1 MSIKK
6 HTGYNL
12 AGLMIPLVLSLITV
26 PFYIHTVGEAR
37 YGVLAIAWLLLG
49 YFGFFDLGLGA
60 AAAQRIAALDLDSHQ
75 ERAEVFKTALTIN
88 IALGVLGGALL
99 WPVSLYVINNVV
111 TMNSLLRNELIGA
124 VPWLTLGVPIATTS
138 GVLIGAL
145 QGRGKFLDLNITS
158 TIGSALGQIVPLIV
172 ALCIGPHLPLLI
184 VSVLVCRAIS
194 VMLMYWRC
202 RLWFSSDKPVRITRE
217 GIYSL
222 LRFGGWVTIS
232 SLLGPL
238 LLGMDRFA
246 IGSLLGAE
254 AIAYYTVPFQL
265 AERLV
270 IIPTALCS
278 ALLPKVAAAS
288 EQGRRA
294 MITSTMHVL
303 TSVMTPVTVVGLLL
317 IPPFLSWWI
326 SPTFALSAGF
336 SAQLLL
342 VGFWAGSLALV
353 PYMEL
358 RATGRPQIIAKCHLA
373 ELLPYFGLLYIG
385 LKYGGLPGAA
395 IVFIVRCVSDLAL
408 LMYFA
413 KTPRQIIPVLVK
425 QFAFLGVALAFG
437 MIADGGTLFWF
448 LGCVLICICSV
459 AYSWMRIPKIFRLQ
473 ILSLVRLR
481 PV

>member
-1 MSIKK
+1 MSIRK
-6 HTGYNL
+6 HTSYNL
-12 AGLMIPLVLSLITV
+12 AGMMIPLVVSLITV

-60 AAAQRIAALDLDSHQ
+60 AAAQRIAALAPDAHR

-88 IALGVLGGALL
+88 AALGVLGGALL
-99 WPVSLYVINNVV
+99 WPVSVYVIN
-111 TMNSLLRNELIGA
+111 TMMTMDDLLRTELVGA

-145 QGRGKFLDLNITS
+145 QGRGKFLDLNVTS
-158 TIGSALGQIVPLIV
+158 TIGSALGQTVPLIV
-172 ALCIGPHLPLLI
+172 AMCIGPRLPLLI

-202 RLWFSSDKPVRITRE
+202 RLWFSSDTPVRITRE
-217 GIYSL
+217 GMYSL

-254 AIAYYTVPFQL
+254 AIAYYTVSFQL

-288 EQGRRA
+288 GQERRA
-294 MITSTMHVL
+294 MITSTIHVV
-303 TSVMTPVTVVGLLL
+303 TSVMTPVTVVGVLL
-317 IPPFLSWWI
+317 ISPFLSRWI
-326 SPTFALSAGF
+326 SPAFALSAGF
-336 SAQLLL
+336 PAQLLL
-342 VGFWAGSLALV
+342 VGFWAGSMALV

-358 RATGRPQIIAKCHLA
+358 RATGRPEIIAKCHLG

-385 LKYGGLPGAA
+385 LKYGGLPGVA
-395 IVFIVRCVSDLAL
+395 IVFIMRCVSDLAL
-408 LMYFA
+408 LMFFA
-413 KTPRQIIPVLVK
+413 KTPRQIIPVMIK
-425 QFAFLGVALAFG
+425 QFAFLSAALAFG
-437 MIADGGTLFWF
+437 RIADSETPFWF
-448 LGCVLICICSV
+448 LGSTMIFICSV
-459 AYSWMRIPKIFRLQ
+459 AYSWVKLPKAIRFQ
-473 ILSLVRLR
+473 VLSSVRLK
-481 PV
+481 PI

>member
-6 HTGYNL
+6 HTSYNL
-12 AGLMIPLVLSLITV
+12 AGMMIPLVLSLITV
-26 PFYIHTVGEAR
+26 PFYIHTVGESR

-60 AAAQRIAALDLDSHQ
+60 AAAQRIAALGPDAHQ
-75 ERAEVFKTALTIN
+75 ERAEVFTTALTIN
-88 IALGVLGGALL
+88 VALGVLGGALL
-99 WPVSLYVINNVV
+99 WPVSLYVINNVM
-111 TMNSLLRNELIGA
+111 TMNDLLRTELVDA
-124 VPWLTLGVPIATTS
+124 VPWLTLGVPIATSS

-145 QGRGKFLDLNITS
+145 QGRGKFLDLNVTS
-158 TIGSALGQIVPLIV
+158 TIGSALGQTVPLIV

-202 RLWFSSDKPVRITRE
+202 RLCFASEKRVRITRE
-217 GIYSL
+217 GMYSL

-265 AERLV
+265 AERMV

-288 EQGRRA
+288 EQERRA
-294 MITSTMHVL
+294 MITSTIHVL
-303 TSVMTPVTVVGLLL
+303 TSVMTPVTVVGVLL
-317 IPPFLSWWI
+317 IPPFLSRWI
-326 SPTFALSAGF
+326 SPAFALSAGL

-342 VGFWAGSLALV
+342 VGFWAGSMALV

-358 RATGRPQIIAKCHLA
+358 RATGRPRIIAKCHLG

-385 LKYGGLPGAA
+385 LKYGGLPGAG

-413 KTPRQIIPVLVK
+413 KTPRQIIPVMVK
-425 QFAFLGVALAFG
+425 QFAFLSAAFAFG
-437 MIADGGTLFWF
+437 MIAAGGSLFWF
-448 LGCVLICICSV
+448 LGFIAIGLCSV
-459 AYSWMRIPKIFRLQ
+459 AYSWIKLPKTIRLQ
-473 ILSLVRLR
+473 MLSLVRLK
-481 PV
+481 PI

>member
-6 HTGYNL
+6 HTGYNI
-12 AGLMIPLVLSLITV
+12 AGMTIPLILSLITV

-60 AAAQRIAALDLDSHQ
+60 AAAQKIAALDPDAHQ
-75 ERAEVFKTALTIN
+75 ERAQIFKTALTIN
-88 IALGVLGGALL
+88 MALGVLGGALL
-99 WPVSLYVINNVV
+99 WPVSLYVINHMM
-111 TMNSLLRNELIGA
+111 TIDDGLRTELVGA
-124 VPWLTLGVPIATTS
+124 LPWLTLGVPIATTS

-145 QGRGKFLDLNITS
+145 QGRGKFLDLNVTS
-158 TIGSALGQIVPLIV
+158 TIGSALGQTVPLIV
-172 ALCIGPHLPLLI
+172 ALCVGPRLPLLI
-184 VSVLVCRAIS
+184 VSVLACRAIS

-202 RLWFSSDKPVRITRE
+202 RLWFSSDKRVRITRE
-217 GIYSL
+217 GMYSL

-288 EQGRRA
+288 DEQRRT
-294 MITSTMHVL
+294 MITSTIHVL
-303 TSVMTPVTVVGLLL
+303 TSVMTPLTVVGVLL
-317 IPPFLSWWI
+317 ITPFLSRWI
-326 SPTFALSAGF
+326 SPAFALSAGLP
-336 SAQLLL
+336 AQLLL
-342 VGFWAGSLALV
+342 VGFWAGSMALV

-358 RATGRPQIIAKCHLA
+358 RATGRPQVIAKCHLG

-395 IVFIVRCVSDLAL
+395 IVFIARCVSDLAL

-413 KTPRQIIPVLVK
+413 RAPRQIFPVMIK
-425 QFAFLGVALAFG
+425 QVFFLGAAFTFG
-437 MIADGGTLFWF
+437 MIVDVETPFWF
-448 LGCVLICICSV
+448 LGAIVICICSL
-459 AYSWMRIPKIFRLQ
+459 AYSWIRLPEM
-473 ILSLVRLR
+473 IRSKMLSSVRLKLI
-481 PV
+481 